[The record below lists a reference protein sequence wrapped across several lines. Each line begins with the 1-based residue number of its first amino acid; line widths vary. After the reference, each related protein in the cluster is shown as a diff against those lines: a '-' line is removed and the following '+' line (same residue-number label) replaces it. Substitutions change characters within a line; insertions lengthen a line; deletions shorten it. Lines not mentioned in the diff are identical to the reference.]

1 MNWKIKSKIQ
11 NAVSLLPSSVSYATY
26 YWIQRHFGALK
37 NKTNPMAKMESAL
50 KTWKQIQKLGHNP
63 KEKVFFEV
71 GTGRIPMV
79 PVAYW
84 LMGAKSTITIDLNPY
99 MKAELIEESL
109 DYLLGNKKEVE
120 QLFGDLLNQ
129 KRFNKLVHFCK
140 NQSFS
145 TDSFLDVCQIQYIA
159 PSDASKTELKENS
172 IDFHTSYTV
181 FEHIPP
187 MVLKKIIQEGNRIIC
202 KEGLFVH
209 RIDYSDHFAGT
220 DKKISAIN
228 FLQYSD
234 YEWNKYAGNRY
245 MYMNRLRHDDF
256 LNMFKSSGH
265 EILLNKPDIDERSF
279 YLLKTGNFQVNEKFI
294 TKSKEMLSITGAWLV
309 TQKKG

>member
-11 NAVSLLPSSVSYATY
+11 NVVSLLPSSASYATY

-37 NKTNPMAKMESAL
+37 NKMNPMVKMESGL
-50 KTWKQIQKLGHNP
+50 KTWKQIQKLGYNP

-99 MKAELIEESL
+99 MKTELVKESL
-109 DYLLGNKKEVE
+109 NYLFESKKEVE

-129 KRFNKLVHFCK
+129 KRLNKLLHFCK
-140 NQSFS
+140 KQSFS
-145 TDSFLDVCQIQYIA
+145 TDSFLDMCQIKYIA
-159 PSDASKTELKENS
+159 PGDASKTQLKENS
-172 IDFHTSYTV
+172 IDFHTSSAV

-187 MVLKKIIQEGNRIIC
+187 IVLNKIIQEGNRIIC

-209 RIDYSDHFAGT
+209 RIDYSDHFAGI
-220 DKKISAIN
+220 DNKISAIN

-234 YEWNKYAGNRY
+234 TEWNKYAGNRY

-256 LNMFKSSGH
+256 INMFESLGH
-265 EILLNKPDIDERSF
+265 GILLNKPDFDKRSF
-279 YLLKTGNFQVNEKFI
+279 NLLKSGKFQLNEKFI
-294 TKSKEMLSITGAWLV
+294 TKSKDMLSITGALIV